1 MKLTEGT
8 SAVPNPGSD
17 EAAQL
22 RCKCARMDNAYG
34 KGYLCQPG
42 IFVYTE
48 GCPVHW
54 PKTAGRAAL
63 EQDTRP

>member
-8 SAVPNPGSD
+8 STVPNRGSD
-17 EAAQL
+17 EAVQL
-22 RCKCARMDNAYG
+22 GCKCARMDNAYG

-48 GCPVHW
+48 GCSVHW
-54 PKTAGRAAL
+54 LNTAGRAAL
-63 EQDTRP
+63 EQEGR